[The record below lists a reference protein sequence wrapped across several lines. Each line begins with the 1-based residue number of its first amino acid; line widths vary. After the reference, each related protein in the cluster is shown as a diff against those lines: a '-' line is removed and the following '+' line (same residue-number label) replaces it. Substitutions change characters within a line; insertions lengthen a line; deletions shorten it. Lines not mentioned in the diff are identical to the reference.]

1 MILYENE
8 SADKNNQIIIES
20 SKTIKAI
27 TFLNEPAQLILAFLC
42 SLLYLL
48 LFLSK
53 KKMFLSDKKIKFEE
67 IFIEFLS
74 RSAFYKVKSRF

>member
-42 SLLYLL
+42 SLLYFL

-53 KKMFLSDKKIKFEE
+53 KNVLVRQKNQ
-67 IFIEFLS
+67 
-74 RSAFYKVKSRF
+74 V